1 MKGMD
6 ERENQMTVYGL
17 LKRTTENFGAK
28 EAIYDLKHRYSYS
41 NIEKDVDILAS
52 CLKKKGVKKG
62 ERIAVVLP
70 NWYETAVIF
79 FAVAK
84 IGAILVPFNPKY
96 KKLEVE
102 FILKNSEP
110 RILFASEEFEESIGF
125 KEATILVPEIITVKC
140 KLDGFLSYEELLSPI
155 DNTAEEDIDTK
166 NDIFCILYTSGTTGT
181 PKGVMITH
189 RSVVQSANT
198 MKRGLQC
205 TEKDV
210 FVISSPFFHIFG
222 MAINLFCAIT
232 SGARMV
238 LQEKFH
244 PEQMLQLIEQ
254 EKITINQGVPTMFI
268 KVLEAEN
275 FDRYDISSLRAGIVG
290 ASSISA
296 EKMKEIR
303 ERLGINLCQSY
314 GVTETVSVTLTPF
327 DDDEFRICKTVGK
340 PIPGVELKIVNDQRE
355 KLPNGT
361 VGEIAIKGFG
371 IMKGYYK
378 LPEQTA
384 KVLDHEGWFYTGD
397 LGILDEKGYLTI
409 VGRKKELIIRG
420 GFNIYP
426 QEIEGVLLRHF
437 KIAEAAVIGLPDGT
451 LGEIVC
457 AVIRLKEGVSST
469 EEEIK
474 GFLKEQLAIYK
485 LPGKVIFTNDFPV
498 TASGKIQKLKLRDQ
512 VAGELGRPV

>member
-1 MKGMD
+1 MEGMN

-17 LKRTTENFGAK
+17 LKRTAENYGEK
-28 EAIYDLKHRYSYS
+28 EAIYDLKNRFSYL
-41 NIEKDVDILAS
+41 NLKKDVDNLAS
-52 CLKKKGVKKG
+52 CLKEKGVKKG
-62 ERIAVVLP
+62 ERIAVALP

-84 IGAILVPFNPKY
+84 LGAILVPFNPKY
-96 KKLEVE
+96 KKFEVE

-110 RILFASEEFEESIGF
+110 KILFASEEFEKSIGF
-125 KEATILVPEIITVKC
+125 KEAHILVPEIITVKC
-140 KLDGFLSYEELLSPI
+140 KLDGFLSYEDLLINNVPV
-155 DNTAEEDIDTK
+155 AEEEIDTK
-166 NDIFCILYTSGTTGT
+166 NDIFCILYTSGTTGI

-198 MKRGLQC
+198 MKNGLKC

-210 FVISSPFFHIFG
+210 FVIAAPFFHIFG

-238 LQEKFH
+238 LQEKYH
-244 PEQMLQLIEQ
+244 PEQLLQLIEK
-254 EKITINQGVPTMFI
+254 EKITIKQGVPTMFI
-268 KVLEAEN
+268 KVLEVEN
-275 FDRYDISSLRAGIVG
+275 FDQYDISSLRAGIVG

-303 ERLGINLCQSY
+303 DRMNINLCQSY
-314 GVTETVSVTLTPF
+314 GVTETVSVTLTPY
-327 DDDEFRICKTVGK
+327 DADESKICETVGK
-340 PIPGVELKIVNDQRE
+340 AIPGVELKIVNDQR
-355 KLPNGT
+355 KALPNGA

-371 IMKGYYK
+371 TMKGYYK
-378 LPEQTA
+378 LPDQTA
-384 KVLDHEGWFYTGD
+384 EVLDEDGWFFTGD
-397 LGILDEKGYLTI
+397 LGSLNEEGYLTI

-426 QEIEGVLLRHF
+426 QEIEGILMRHK
-437 KIAEAAVIGLPDGT
+437 KIAEAAVVGLPDEK

-457 AVIRLKEGVSST
+457 AVIRLKEGLNST

-474 GFLKEQLAIYK
+474 DFLKENLALYK
-485 LPGKVIFTNDFPV
+485 LPSKVIFTNDFPV
-498 TASGKIQKLKLRDQ
+498 TASGKIQKLKLRNQ
-512 VAGELGRPV
+512 LVSELGRLV